1 MNHESSSALPA
12 AIRVRG
18 ARVHNLKNID
28 VDVPL
33 HKIVGIAGVSGSGKS
48 SLALGVLYAEGSRRY
63 LEALSTYTR
72 RRMTQAEKAQVDEI
86 RYVPAALALHQRPGV
101 PGMRSTFGTMT
112 ELLNSLRLMF
122 SRLSHYPCPACG
134 CMVPSSLNIAA
145 EIPLYCPRCGA
156 QVPVLGAEQFAFN
169 STGACPDCEGTGIV
183 RVVDESTLV
192 PDESLSINE
201 GAVLPWQ
208 TLMWSL
214 MKEIAEKMGVRTNVP
229 FRELTPEERDMV
241 FHGPAK
247 KVHLLYQNSK
257 TGAAG
262 EMDFTYFNAVYTV
275 ENALAKVTDEKGMKR
290 VERFL
295 KQGPC
300 PACGGSR
307 LNAAA
312 RAPRLRGI
320 GLADA
325 CRMALAALGLVF
337 ALCAFLLL
345 KHREMERS
353 GDVIAVGWLRPVALY
368 VFTIGCAL
376 VLGALMAELFSSQTA
391 DNFWYVLL
399 FLFVGAFVGY
409 FVGKMLLQKTIHVFR
424 SGWLGLGI
432 CCLALLL
439 AFGAAEFDLF
449 GYSRYLPERGAVQ
462 AAGLTHYQSSGL
474 YTTQDDAFVQDV
486 LALHTAA
493 IAEKGAQEH
502 RRHAYQL
509 GADYTEDGTLTE
521 RYYSIVY
528 NDAELNDPDS
538 LISRFSALYNSPVC
552 VRIRA
557 GFDTPRTE
565 KSVLSCYVSS
575 YDTGASLDLTGSD
588 AWRVYEACLDDINA
602 GRLGAAGVSG
612 STKQR
617 DGSNYTPL
625 TLIFTVSTDV
635 PGQTDSLYVDSIP
648 LSAAE
653 TVSALQALGADPY
666 WRAAG

>member
-1 MNHESSSALPA
+1 MTSKISCFDRAVFRRALKKTAPVWILYTLYELLLPLRLFSFCRGLSSGADNYIVQIEKTLLSYARFNASIVPFLLGGLLAWVLFSWLFRAGTAYFYAALPVRRETLFLTNYLTGVLLCA
-12 AIRVRG
+12 AP
-18 ARVHNLKNID
+18 AL
-28 VDVPL
+28 L
-33 HKIVGIAGVSGSGKS
+33 S
-48 SLALGVLYAEGSRRY
+48 SLLLWAVGAGFGAAAFVPAMQVFAAAMLGFLLFFSFAVLVCCVVGQMAAMPIVYVILNFTFFV
-63 LEALSTYTR
+63 LEAIVRHLLFTFVYGMPYSQSST
-72 RRMTQAEKAQVDEI
+72 MQSF
-86 RYVPAALALHQRPGV
+86 ALHA
-101 PGMRSTFGTMT
+101 T
-112 ELLNSLRLMF
+112 
-122 SRLSHYPCPACG
+122 
-134 CMVPSSLNIAA
+134 
-145 EIPLYCPRCGA
+145 
-156 QVPVLGAEQFAFN
+156 PVLGLLQGGF
-169 STGACPDCEGTGIV
+169 
-183 RVVDESTLV
+183 RVATDW
-192 PDESLSINE
+192 
-201 GAVLPWQ
+201 A
-208 TLMWSL
+208 
-214 MKEIAEKMGVRTNVP
+214 
-229 FRELTPEERDMV
+229 ERD
-241 FHGPAK
+241 
-247 KVHLLYQNSK
+247 
-257 TGAAG
+257 
-262 EMDFTYFNAVYTV
+262 
-275 ENALAKVTDEKGMKR
+275 GMYYM
-290 VERFL
+290 E
-295 KQGPC
+295 
-300 PACGGSR
+300 
-307 LNAAA
+307 LN
-312 RAPRLRGI
+312 PQLEGW
-320 GLADA
+320 GYLG
-325 CRMALAALGLVF
+325 ALAALGLVF

-509 GADYTEDGTLTE
+509 GADYTEQFYITYRMADGTLTE

-528 NDAELNDPDS
+528 NDAELKDPDS
-538 LISRFSALYNSPVC
+538 LISRFSALYNSPV
-552 VRIRA
+552 RIRT

-602 GRLGAAGVSG
+602 GLLGAADVSG
-612 STKQR
+612 STKQS